1 MWKMKDRLRNLMDDK
16 HLKNGQFAE
25 MLGINPAGVSH
36 LLSGRN
42 NPGYELLTK
51 ILLRFPDV
59 SADWLLL
66 GAGPMYRLD
75 AEPAAVPSAPQPTPS
90 PVAAPMLDFPAPSEP
105 VEAPRSAESFV
116 QPSKATSGQ
125 LVRVVLCYADG
136 SCESFSP
143 NTGR

>member
-1 MWKMKDRLRNLMDDK
+1 MKDRLRNLIDDK

-25 MLGINPAGVSH
+25 LLGINPAGVSH

-42 NPGYELLTK
+42 NPGYELITK
-51 ILLRFPDV
+51 ILQRFPDV

-66 GAGPMYRLD
+66 GVGPMYRAD
-75 AEPAAVPSAPQPTPS
+75 AEPAASVATSSPTMDTSVAPTFDFPPTPEPAETPRRVESLYTS
-90 PVAAPMLDFPAPSEP
+90 P
-105 VEAPRSAESFV
+105 
-116 QPSKATSGQ
+116 KASSGE

-143 NTGR
+143 AALK